1 MKYIVVLILSISF
14 FVTLFC
20 QEEIDSI
27 RILEDLDSLLIRDDF
42 DSCGNVITAKPFLT
56 ETDIKNNFT
65 IFYFHLDD
73 SIHLDMLKTLPMQ
86 AVPTEM
92 FKKMPYYNHSDDD
105 YLSSNENYLCPDDGC
120 IFFCGKMISF
130 QKEVSSYLFM
140 VRSQGIIIYDLFN
153 FHNNKLLSYLS
164 LSVDIDEFNYKV
176 SSKITRHYDEI
187 LEIKSFSFWE
197 GFTQAYIKEFK
208 VNSDATISCRELMR
222 IKIKDAFPDE

>member
-1 MKYIVVLILSISF
+1 MKYIVVLILNISF
-14 FVTLFC
+14 FIPLFC
-20 QEEIDSI
+20 QEEF
-27 RILEDLDSLLIRDDF
+27 DSLLIQEDF
-42 DSCGNVITAKPFLT
+42 DSCGNVLVEKPFLT
-56 ETDIKNNFT
+56 ETDIKDNFT

-92 FKKMPYYNHSDDD
+92 FKKMPYYNNSDDD
-105 YLSSNENYLCPDDGC
+105 YLSFNENYLCPDDGC
-120 IFFCGKMISF
+120 VFFVGKMISF
-130 QKEVSSYLFM
+130 HKEVSSYLFM

-176 SSKITRHYDEI
+176 SSKINRQYEEI

-197 GFTQAYIKEFK
+197 DLTPAYITEFK
-208 VNSDATISCRELMR
+208 INSDATISCREL
-222 IKIKDAFPDE
+222 IKVKFKDEMPDK